1 MLRVLAATIS
11 NPIVCLNMAT
21 SKDNAIE
28 IHSLSKP
35 EKSLSRTGGSV
46 GLASGSYAG
55 GRDFNSDRTNTRG
68 LKITEEKVLPL

>member
-21 SKDNAIE
+21 SRNDAIE

-35 EKSLSRTGGSV
+35 EKSLSHSGGSV
-46 GLASGSYAG
+46 GLASGCYAG
-55 GRDFNSDRTNTRG
+55 GRDFNSDRINTQG